1 VIDYSTIIKNT
12 VALISGR
19 LISRIGKFFLLY
31 YAARVLGVKE
41 FGLFSFAF
49 VLTHLVGISMDLG
62 MFRYAIQQTSRNIKK
77 VNYFSG
83 ACLKI
88 KSMLIPLGIALIII
102 IAIIMDCDLQTIYIL
117 LILAGYKTFETL
129 STAFSFSFMAAQ
141 QMGYQARIISIVNI
155 LVAIGG
161 LSLLYIKPNVMLL
174 TSVYLVGGML
184 QFILSAKTSI
194 RLYGS
199 PEWTADYKSCR
210 KLLNK
215 SIPFSLV
222 TIFVSL
228 YYYIDTIILSAMTN
242 IESVGYYNAAY
253 RIIEAPLFLGAAFTS
268 ALFPAA
274 SKLFNIDKKQL
285 LELVSKGFH
294 KIMTLSISIGIVVS
308 YFSEEIISIV
318 FGADYQKAATILSIL
333 AFSISIIIPST
344 ILGTSIRAIGRQT
357 ASVWVTGAGALLN
370 ITLNL
375 IFIPRYS
382 YIAAAWST
390 IATEVFVIV
399 VYIILVIRY
408 IGPLIDINYILRIII
423 LNSILYGFL
432 YFTADLWYGIQVA
445 GIGFI
450 YLPVACLTGVVKK
463 EEIMRLLGNSPILK
477 RRIS

>member
-184 QFILSAKTSI
+184 QFILSAGK
-194 RLYGS
+194 
-199 PEWTADYKSCR
+199 
-210 KLLNK
+210 N
-215 SIPFSLV
+215 
-222 TIFVSL
+222 
-228 YYYIDTIILSAMTN
+228 
-242 IESVGYYNAAY
+242 
-253 RIIEAPLFLGAAFTS
+253 
-268 ALFPAA
+268 
-274 SKLFNIDKKQL
+274 
-285 LELVSKGFH
+285 
-294 KIMTLSISIGIVVS
+294 
-308 YFSEEIISIV
+308 
-318 FGADYQKAATILSIL
+318 
-333 AFSISIIIPST
+333 
-344 ILGTSIRAIGRQT
+344 
-357 ASVWVTGAGALLN
+357 
-370 ITLNL
+370 
-375 IFIPRYS
+375 
-382 YIAAAWST
+382 
-390 IATEVFVIV
+390 
-399 VYIILVIRY
+399 
-408 IGPLIDINYILRIII
+408 
-423 LNSILYGFL
+423 GFL
-432 YFTADLWYGIQVA
+432 KFGQDKYQTIRKS
-445 GIGFI
+445 
-450 YLPVACLTGVVKK
+450 GVDC
-463 EEIMRLLGNSPILK
+463 
-477 RRIS
+477 